1 MLRAE
6 KAESSL
12 TLVTNRGSRGILCWC
27 DTEPNGLFSW
37 KSTLADGEGKPL
49 LQASRWKT
57 DWSFNDNLHS
67 RWKRSSY
74 DTSERTWKYLF
85 PVGVQCCCVSGGW
98 KSSDAGLLSHGQGGC
113 GEQCLGQGVVQA
125 VWGRMSSRLNALI
138 SISVTLAGHTA
149 KVFWSWTVEVQPLL
163 SEVSL
168 SP

>member
-74 DTSERTWKYLF
+74 YTSERTWKYLF

-98 KSSDAGLLSHGQGGC
+98 ESSDAGAPVTWTGRLWGKGLLSWARGCSGCVGKDVIKVKCTHLHLCHTCWSHGQGFLELDSG
-113 GEQCLGQGVVQA
+113 GPA
-125 VWGRMSSRLNALI
+125 SA
-138 SISVTLAGHTA
+138 
-149 KVFWSWTVEVQPLL
+149 F
-163 SEVSL
+163 
-168 SP
+168 